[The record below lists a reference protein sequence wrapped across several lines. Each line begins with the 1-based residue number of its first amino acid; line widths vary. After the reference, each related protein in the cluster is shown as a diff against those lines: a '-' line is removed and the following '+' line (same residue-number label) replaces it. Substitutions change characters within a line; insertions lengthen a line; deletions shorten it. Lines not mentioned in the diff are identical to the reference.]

1 MYRFLGRLVE
11 MGVPKLWEVVKPL
24 CIACDFFTDAAGHRI
39 AIDASAWLHAFA
51 KAPARGGEAALDL
64 LQARPTYARILRGF
78 EDRLVCLLKAG
89 IQPVFV
95 FDGARPGAKA
105 STDVSRSKER
115 VLARERARQYLRG
128 GDRVNAAKEAIKA
141 ASIPDELIYLVI
153 HKILRPKGIGLH
165 CFPSLS
171 LVARAVSP
179 EPRGCLLVLVYMVAR
194 GEADGQMAALVRWGV
209 VVAVVTNDGDL
220 IVHGVPR
227 IYTKINY
234 TSGACERYDSAGW
247 TSFILP
253 TIAESHALDSLDKA
267 RSPGVGD
274 RKVAKAA
281 AAAAVA
287 AAAAAEQ
294 LHLAPLLG
302 ALMSE
307 GVISADATKFIA
319 ACTRFLGLPH

>member
-1 MYRFLGRLVE
+1 M
-11 MGVPKLWEVVKPL
+11 
-24 CIACDFFTDAAGHRI
+24 I
-39 AIDASAWLHAFA
+39 
-51 KAPARGGEAALDL
+51 
-64 LQARPTYARILRGF
+64 
-78 EDRLVCLLKAG
+78 
-89 IQPVFV
+89 
-95 FDGARPGAKA
+95 
-105 STDVSRSKER
+105 
-115 VLARERARQYLRG
+115 
-128 GDRVNAAKEAIKA
+128 
-141 ASIPDELIYLVI
+141 
-153 HKILRPKGIGLH
+153 
-165 CFPSLS
+165 
-171 LVARAVSP
+171 
-179 EPRGCLLVLVYMVAR
+179 AR

-247 TSFILP
+247 TRFILP

-274 RKVAKAA
+274 RKVAKAV